1 MKKLHDELAKHNWKE
16 ILEET
21 DPSIAAVSLNNTLSE
36 LLNLTCPPT
45 QKKQSKKC
53 IINQPW
59 FTPGL
64 KVSCKRKKL
73 LYKKALKNS
82 NRLPFYKQYRNLY
95 NKVVRLA
102 KLNYYSRSLL
112 EVQHDVKK
120 TWIILKEIILKSKKS
135 SPGIQKLNLCQPD
148 SFSLQITDQTQI
160 ADYLN
165 NFFSSV
171 GCRISASV
179 PNGGI
184 DPLDLMYSESLKDS
198 MFFTPTDS
206 NEVIKTA
213 LSIKSKSSTGHD
225 KLSNKLVKEIIQ
237 PIARPL
243 THIFNL
249 SLSTGVVRDIFKL
262 AKVIPIFKTGDKCN
276 PNNYRPISLLP
287 AFSKILEK
295 IVHKRLLKFLCKHNI
310 IYPQQYGFL
319 KGRSTEQAMADII
332 LMISNAIDNKSLSL
346 GIFLDLSKAFDSI
359 SHKILLQKLS
369 RYGIRGVSLKWF
381 NSYLSGRLYYVR
393 NDNVTSSSQSIN
405 AGVPQGSV
413 LGPLLFLLYIN
424 DMPLISTVLNYILFA
439 DDTTAIY
446 NSPSIDDLFLTVNAE
461 LSKLNNWFAAN
472 PKQILLF
479 L

>member
-1 MKKLHDELAKHNWKE
+1 MKIKL
-16 ILEET
+16 
-21 DPSIAAVSLNNTLSE
+21 
-36 LLNLTCPPT
+36 
-45 QKKQSKKC
+45 
-53 IINQPW
+53 
-59 FTPGL
+59 
-64 KVSCKRKKL
+64 
-73 LYKKALKNS
+73 
-82 NRLPFYKQYRNLY
+82 
-95 NKVVRLA
+95 
-102 KLNYYSRSLL
+102 
-112 EVQHDVKK
+112 
-120 TWIILKEIILKSKKS
+120 
-135 SPGIQKLNLCQPD
+135 
-148 SFSLQITDQTQI
+148 
-160 ADYLN
+160 
-165 NFFSSV
+165 
-171 GCRISASV
+171 
-179 PNGGI
+179 
-184 DPLDLMYSESLKDS
+184 
-198 MFFTPTDS
+198 
-206 NEVIKTA
+206 
-213 LSIKSKSSTGHD
+213 KSSTGHD

-249 SLSTGVVRDIFKL
+249 SLSTGVVPDIFKL

-381 NSYLSGRLYYVR
+381 NSYLSGRLQYVL

-472 PKQILLF
+472 ELLINVSKTNF
-479 L
+479 VIFMNQQKEKHVSPSNYQLFFNNLEINKKIVSSF